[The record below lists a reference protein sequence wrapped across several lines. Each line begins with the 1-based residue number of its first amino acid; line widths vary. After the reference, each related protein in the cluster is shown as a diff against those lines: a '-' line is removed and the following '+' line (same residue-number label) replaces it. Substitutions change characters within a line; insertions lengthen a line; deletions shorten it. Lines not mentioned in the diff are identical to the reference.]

1 MATPE
6 AQVVAPPLAGS
17 VPAAGVPR
25 AQWLRLARRTRLLS
39 WLSLAWLGIEGSVAI
54 IAGVMS
60 GSVALIAFGLDSAVE
75 GVASIVIVWRFTG
88 SRMFSERAERRAQ
101 FLVAIQFFILVP
113 FIAYE
118 GIEKLL
124 SGGNIETSWLGI
136 GLTVATL
143 AICQPLGLAKRRL
156 GEKLGSTATIGEGT
170 QNLLCGYLAI
180 AVLAG
185 LLANALF
192 GIWWL
197 DPVVALAIAAVA
209 FREGRLALRG
219 DRCCCAA
226 C

>member
-1 MATPE
+1 VTETALPTLAPSP
-6 AQVVAPPLAGS
+6 VPSVAPDEE
-17 VPAAGVPR
+17 
-25 AQWLRLARRTRLLS
+25 WLRTARLTRLLS

-60 GSVALIAFGLDSAVE
+60 GSVALVAFGLDSAIE
-75 GVASIVIVWRFTG
+75 GVASLVIIWRFSG
-88 SRMFSERAERRAQ
+88 SRLFSEAAERRAQ
-101 FLVAIQFFILVP
+101 VLVAIQFFLLAP
-113 FIAYE
+113 FITYE
-118 GIEKLL
+118 AVEHLL
-124 SGGNIETSWLGI
+124 AAGPIETSWLGI

-156 GEKLGSTATIGEGT
+156 GAKLDSRATVGEGT

-180 AVLAG
+180 AVLGG

-197 DPVVALAIAAVA
+197 DPIVALGIAIVAV
-209 FREGRLALRG
+209 REGRAALRG
-219 DRCCCAA
+219 DSCSCAS